1 MNAASFLPSIT
12 RVSCYWFSCLFDT
25 KWHLLVISS
34 PDTETMSK
42 THKKGKSVLDVLPSI
57 TMVPPSEPEI
67 TSIRKTAKMAKNNK
81 NRKKSLKGTVELSPD
96 QQELVNIR
104 KKLGLR
110 HQDYAIML
118 GIGLPRLS
126 SYTYGRTASVPA
138 EVMKTA
144 RQLLAENG
152 ESSHKLR
159 EKFEKPMSEII
170 TEWETCL
177 GTTTDAE
184 IAGLIGVVTMTIN
197 RWRKNE
203 TKPDLAALN
212 RYDRIVNLIADNIRQ
227 HTRHIKTEFP

>member
-1 MNAASFLPSIT
+1 MPNE
-12 RVSCYWFSCLFDT
+12 
-25 KWHLLVISS
+25 K
-34 PDTETMSK
+34 
-42 THKKGKSVLDVLPSI
+42 KKGKSGLDTLPSI
-57 TMVPPSEPEI
+57 TMVEPSEPEFV
-67 TSIRKTAKMAKNNK
+67 SSRKTAKTTRHAK
-81 NRKKSLKGTVELSPD
+81 RKKEPQETVELSPD
-96 QQELVNIR
+96 QQELVDIR

-138 EVMKTA
+138 DVMQTA

-152 ESSHKLR
+152 EESRLLK
-159 EKFEKPMSEII
+159 EKFNRPMSDIVAD
-170 TEWETCL
+170 WEAKL

-203 TKPDLAALN
+203 TKPDLSALN
-212 RYDRIVNLIADNIRQ
+212 RYDRIVNLIAGNIKQ
-227 HTRHIKTEFP
+227 HISQ